1 MIEKALQGGKGYW
14 TLIVILLAVIGVGVL
29 AYLKQ
34 FSEGLTVTGLSRDV
48 SWGLYIAQF
57 TFLVG
62 VAASAV
68 MVVLPYYLHN
78 YKMFGKLT
86 ILGEFLAIGAC
97 IMCMT
102 FIFVDMGQPF
112 RIGNVFLYPS
122 PHSMMFWDTVVLF
135 GYLLLNILISRV
147 AMSSENKGV
156 APPKWIKPFIIL
168 SIPWAISI
176 HTVTAFL
183 YSGLAARPFWM
194 TAVLAPRFLA
204 SAFASG
210 PALLIILCLILKRF
224 TKFDAGREPIQ
235 KLGVIVAYAMAL
247 NIFLILMEIFTAVY
261 SGIPEHIDHFKYM
274 FFGLQDA
281 EGVMVTN
288 LVPWMWTSSVLAV
301 FSLSLLLVTK
311 LRQNETILGIAA
323 VAVFASLWIDKGM
336 GMIVAGFTPNPTH
349 VVVPYTPTLIESLI
363 TLAIWGMG
371 ALIVTILYKVALTLR
386 KQVQRVPYRA

>member
-235 KLGVIVAYAMAL
+235 KLGVIV
-247 NIFLILMEIFTAVY
+247 
-261 SGIPEHIDHFKYM
+261 
-274 FFGLQDA
+274 
-281 EGVMVTN
+281 
-288 LVPWMWTSSVLAV
+288 
-301 FSLSLLLVTK
+301 
-311 LRQNETILGIAA
+311 
-323 VAVFASLWIDKGM
+323 
-336 GMIVAGFTPNPTH
+336 
-349 VVVPYTPTLIESLI
+349 
-363 TLAIWGMG
+363 
-371 ALIVTILYKVALTLR
+371 
-386 KQVQRVPYRA
+386 